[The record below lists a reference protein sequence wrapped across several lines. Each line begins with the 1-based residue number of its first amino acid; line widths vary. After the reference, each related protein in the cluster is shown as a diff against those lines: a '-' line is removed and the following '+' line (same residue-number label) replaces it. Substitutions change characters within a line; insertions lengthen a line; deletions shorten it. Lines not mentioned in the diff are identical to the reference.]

1 MRKSKKFR
9 LKIRLKQVRYYRLA
23 VGSNW
28 VFCMYSFFYSC
39 LFTDTDMEKFKDKF
53 DDEITHVAM
62 KTGLKK
68 WHVVVALI
76 GKFQDTEGHFLF
88 DEI

>member
-1 MRKSKKFR
+1 
-9 LKIRLKQVRYYRLA
+9 
-23 VGSNW
+23 
-28 VFCMYSFFYSC
+28 
-39 LFTDTDMEKFKDKF
+39 MEKFKDKF

-76 GKFQDTEGHFLF
+76 GKIQDTTNNLALYF
-88 DEI
+88 D

>member
-1 MRKSKKFR
+1 
-9 LKIRLKQVRYYRLA
+9 
-23 VGSNW
+23 
-28 VFCMYSFFYSC
+28 
-39 LFTDTDMEKFKDKF
+39 MEKFKDKF

-88 DEI
+88 DEIWVNLDFRSLEISKDCP

>member
-1 MRKSKKFR
+1 MQLVVTGYFVCIHF
-9 LKIRLKQVRYYRLA
+9 LLL
-23 VGSNW
+23 
-28 VFCMYSFFYSC
+28 FFS
-39 LFTDTDMEKFKDKF
+39 DTDMEKFKDKF

-76 GKFQDTEGHFLF
+76 GKFQDTECHFLF
-88 DEI
+88 WSHLSEQALILGPLK

>member
-1 MRKSKKFR
+1 
-9 LKIRLKQVRYYRLA
+9 
-23 VGSNW
+23 
-28 VFCMYSFFYSC
+28 
-39 LFTDTDMEKFKDKF
+39 MEKFKDKF

-76 GKFQDTEGHFLF
+76 GKFQDTECHFLF
-88 DEI
+88 WWDLSDEILILGPLK

>member
-1 MRKSKKFR
+1 
-9 LKIRLKQVRYYRLA
+9 
-23 VGSNW
+23 
-28 VFCMYSFFYSC
+28 
-39 LFTDTDMEKFKDKF
+39 MEKFKDKF

-76 GKFQDTEGHFLF
+76 GKFLDTECQFLF
-88 DEI
+88 WWDLSEQTLFFGLLK